1 MTVRKYRV
9 STVLYYLPIIYYLL
23 IYLLYSTVPGV
34 AIYTGWGHTICISN
48 STVLLD
54 IHTYRGGLFH
64 ICMYTPDGPP
74 YFTVSIYV
82 CVYLYIHGKPS
93 NPSNR

>member
-34 AIYTGWGHTICISN
+34 AIYT
-48 STVLLD
+48 D
-54 IHTYRGGLFH
+54 IY
-64 ICMYTPDGPP
+64 IYMPYIPDGAIP
-74 YFTVSIYV
+74 YVLVTVQY
-82 CVYLYIHGKPS
+82 Y
-93 NPSNR
+93 